1 MMKRFLITVAMLA
14 IASGATAGG
23 DPVAGKK
30 KAALCI
36 GCHGV
41 DGNSSNPDWPSLA
54 GQGEAYL
61 VKQINDFKAKDG
73 KPAARTDGT
82 MNAMVGNLSDADI
95 ANVSAFFASNKAKIG
110 SADKASVEL
119 GEKLYRSGIADR
131 GIASCA
137 SCHGPTGAGNPAAK
151 FPALSGQHAKY
162 TMKALKDFSL
172 GTRSNDPGSMMRDV
186 AGKLKDSEMKA
197 VADYV
202 SGLH

>member
-1 MMKRFLITVAMLA
+1 MIKQIIISALMLA
-14 IASGATAGG
+14 IASTVMAGG

-54 GQGEAYL
+54 GQGEGYL
-61 VKQINDFKAKDG
+61 IKQITDFKTG
-73 KPAARTDGT
+73 ARKDGT
-82 MNAMVGNLSDADI
+82 MNAMVGGLSDADI
-95 ANVSAFFASNKAKIG
+95 ANVSAYFASNKVKTGTAAKE
-110 SADKASVEL
+110 SFEL
-119 GEKLYRSGIADR
+119 GQRLYRAGDASR

-151 FPALSGQHAKY
+151 FPALAGQHAKY
-162 TMKALKDFSL
+162 TIKALKDFSL
-172 GTRSNDPGSMMRDV
+172 SKRDNDPSSMMRIV

-197 VADYV
+197 IAEYIT
-202 SGLH
+202 GLH

>member
-14 IASGATAGG
+14 LAGNVAAGG

-61 VKQINDFKAKDG
+61 AKQITDFKTG
-73 KPAARTDGT
+73 ARKDGT
-82 MNAMVGNLSDADI
+82 MNAMVGGLNAADI
-95 ANVSAFFASNKAKIG
+95 ANVSAFFASNTAKGG
-110 SADKASVEL
+110 SASKESIEL
-119 GEKLYRSGIADR
+119 GQNIYRAGIASR
-131 GIASCA
+131 GIAACA
-137 SCHGPTGAGNPAAK
+137 SCHGPSGAGNPAAK

-172 GTRSNDPGSMMRDV
+172 GTRSNDPGSMMRVV
-186 AGKLKDSEMKA
+186 AGKMKDSEMKA
-197 VADYV
+197 VAEYI

>member
-14 IASGATAGG
+14 LAGNVVAGG

-61 VKQINDFKAKDG
+61 VKQITDFKTG
-73 KPAARTDGT
+73 ARKDGT
-82 MNAMVGNLSDADI
+82 MNAMVGGLNDADI
-95 ANVSAFFASNKAKIG
+95 ANVSAFFASNKAKVG
-110 SADKASVEL
+110 TATKSSLKL
-119 GEKLYRSGIADR
+119 GQDIYRAGIASR
-131 GIASCA
+131 GIAACA
-137 SCHGPTGAGNPAAK
+137 SCHGPSGAGNPAAK

-162 TMKALKDFSL
+162 TMKTLKDFSV
-172 GTRSNDPGSMMRDV
+172 GTRSNDPNSMMRVV
-186 AGKLKDSEMKA
+186 AGKMKDSEMKA
-197 VADYV
+197 VAEYI

>member
-1 MMKRFLITVAMLA
+1 MIKQFLITVMMLA
-14 IASGATAGG
+14 VAGSVMAAG

-41 DGNSSNPDWPSLA
+41 DGNSANPDWPSLA

-61 VKQINDFKAKDG
+61 AKQITDFKTGDRK
-73 KPAARTDGT
+73 DGT
-82 MNAMVGNLSDADI
+82 MNAMVGGLSDTDV
-95 ANVSAFFASNKAKIG
+95 ANVAAFFASNKIKGGTAK
-110 SADKASVEL
+110 KETLEL
-119 GEKLYRSGIADR
+119 GKKLYRGGDASR
-131 GIASCA
+131 GIAACA

-151 FPALSGQHAKY
+151 FPALAGQHAKY

-172 GTRSNDPGSMMRDV
+172 STRSNDPNGMMRVV

-197 VADYV
+197 VAEFI

>member
-1 MMKRFLITVAMLA
+1 MIKQFLITVMMLA
-14 IASGATAGG
+14 VAGSVMAAG

-41 DGNSSNPDWPSLA
+41 DGNSANPDWPSLA

-61 VKQINDFKAKDG
+61 AKQITDFKTGERK
-73 KPAARTDGT
+73 DGT
-82 MNAMVGNLSDADI
+82 MNAMVGGLNDTDI
-95 ANVSAFFASNKAKIG
+95 ANVAAFFASNKIKGGEAK
-110 SADKASVEL
+110 KETLEL
-119 GEKLYRSGIADR
+119 GKKLYRGGDASR
-131 GIASCA
+131 GIAACA

-151 FPALSGQHAKY
+151 FPALAGQHAKY

-172 GTRSNDPGSMMRDV
+172 STRSNDPNGMMRVV

-197 VADYV
+197 VAEFI